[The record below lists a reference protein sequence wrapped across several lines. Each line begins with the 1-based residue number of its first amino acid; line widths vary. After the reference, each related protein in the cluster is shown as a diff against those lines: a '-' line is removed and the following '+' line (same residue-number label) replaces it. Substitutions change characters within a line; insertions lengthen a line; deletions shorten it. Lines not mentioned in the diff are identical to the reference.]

1 MKSIRLFAVVAV
13 LLALPLFA
21 DPPGKYKDWANTPQ
35 GWFMTRAERA
45 QWSAIKTDDEA
56 EQFVTKF
63 LASRGPDFPS
73 MVADRIAAA
82 DKYLTYKK
90 TPGSQTLRGKIIV
103 VLGPPSSFNVS
114 EHEGRRRSGES
125 TVAGSVGAA
134 GGAAS
139 LGDMNQAAERSL
151 MTEARTRNYD
161 IGYTADKLAF
171 GKPLTLT
178 VELDTVKNTERIT
191 SKKAENDLQD
201 AMEMAA
207 SASIKAK

>member
-13 LLALPLFA
+13 LALPLFA

-35 GWFMTRAERA
+35 GWFMTKAERA
-45 QWSAIKTDDEA
+45 QWSAIRTDDEA

-63 LASRGPDFPS
+63 LASRGPDFPA

-114 EHEGRRRSGES
+114 EHEGRRSAGEG
-125 TVAGSVGAA
+125 TVTGAVDAA

-139 LGDMNQAAERSL
+139 LGDMNTAAQRSL
-151 MTEARTRNYD
+151 MSEARLRNYD

-207 SASIKAK
+207 SASIKQSK